1 MFWAGP
7 TGSGLKRGHCHLLK
21 IAGGFRGS
29 DQVGLFRQAGRKIS
43 RAAKGSRNRSL
54 DMNKFAIAAVVTLL
68 GATSALAGGYAAP
81 VIEAEPIVVEA
92 AAAPSGSMLIPAL
105 LAVVVVAAVA
115 SNDSSNNTPDEP
127 K

>member
-1 MFWAGP
+1 MKKLVIGTALIL
-7 TGSGLKRGHCHLLK
+7 S
-21 IAGGFRGS
+21 
-29 DQVGLFRQAGRKIS
+29 
-43 RAAKGSRNRSL
+43 
-54 DMNKFAIAAVVTLL
+54 

-81 VIEAEPIVVEA
+81 VIEAEPIAVEA
-92 AAAPSGSMLIPAL
+92 APAASGGMLIPAL